1 MDVVFQACAGL
12 DVHQK
17 SVVACRIYPGANAEP
32 RVEKHTFSTMT
43 QGLLQLSDWL
53 VEAGITH
60 LAMESTG
67 DYWKSVY
74 NILEGNFEVWVVNAA
89 HVKNVPG
96 RKTDVK
102 DAHWLADL
110 MRHGLLRPSF
120 IPNQEQ
126 REWRD
131 LTRMRLNLVRER
143 AAGCNRLH
151 KALESAN
158 VKLGAV
164 ASDLL
169 GVSSR
174 KILREIVAGVNTDPA
189 ALADLA
195 LGKLRD
201 KREDLILALEGRVT
215 DHNRF
220 MMGQLLDHIDE
231 LDRRIHTF
239 EERIEA
245 LSAPFKR
252 AVVVVDSVPAVST
265 TAAHAILSEIGCDMS
280 RFASGNHLSSWL
292 GVCPGNNESGG
303 KRLSGRTRKGNRYA
317 RAALVAYSQEQV
329 PYLRQSLRAC
339 GSGSSSAGGVSDASD
354 AVRRAV
360 SSHCSTT
367 WQEAGVDR
375 GGACAGT
382 HDLPPTQ
389 ERR

>member
-1 MDVVFQACAGL
+1 
-12 DVHQK
+12 
-17 SVVACRIYPGANAEP
+17 
-32 RVEKHTFSTMT
+32 
-43 QGLLQLSDWL
+43 
-53 VEAGITH
+53 
-60 LAMESTG
+60 
-67 DYWKSVY
+67 
-74 NILEGNFEVWVVNAA
+74 
-89 HVKNVPG
+89 
-96 RKTDVK
+96 
-102 DAHWLADL
+102 
-110 MRHGLLRPSF
+110 
-120 IPNQEQ
+120 
-126 REWRD
+126 
-131 LTRMRLNLVRER
+131 
-143 AAGCNRLH
+143 
-151 KALESAN
+151 
-158 VKLGAV
+158 LGAV